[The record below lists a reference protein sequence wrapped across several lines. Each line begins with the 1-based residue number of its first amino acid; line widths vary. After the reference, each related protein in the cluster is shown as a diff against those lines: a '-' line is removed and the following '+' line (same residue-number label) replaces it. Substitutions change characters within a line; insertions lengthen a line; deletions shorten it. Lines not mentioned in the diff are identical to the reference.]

1 MKQPLS
7 IPSAVPE
14 RSSPPAAEGHLHRI
28 PWRSALIL
36 LGVLGV
42 ALLGLAVHW
51 SIQPRTFDV
60 AELADTLPL
69 RPGQD
74 PVSGSRG
81 VAVSIKI
88 GETLLGKPGGF
99 LYNDRLPPGVFL
111 DNTPSWECGTLMALR
126 DYTRTLR
133 NDFSRSQS
141 QSIENTDVKEADL
154 RLAIDPKSWV
164 LPEAETEYAQGI
176 DALRQ
181 YLADLNQGDVPS
193 AQFFARADNLAA
205 YLAVVEKRLGNFGV
219 RLTASVSDSDL
230 AAVIGIPGPVAQRA
244 PQNGEPASSQTAW
257 DQVDNVYFCARGY
270 SWALF
275 HMMQAIEVDF
285 AAVLKAKRAEV
296 SFQQI
301 IRDLK
306 GATKP
311 MGSPIVLNGDGYGIL
326 ANHSLV
332 LASYIAKANAALM
345 DLRML
350 LQEG

>member
-1 MKQPLS
+1 MNEPLS
-7 IPSAVPE
+7 IPSKVPE
-14 RSSPPAAEGHLHRI
+14 RSLSPTAEGRTRRF
-28 PWRSALIL
+28 PWRSALFL

-42 ALLGLAVHW
+42 ILLGLALYW

-60 AELADTLPL
+60 AELTETLPL
-69 RPGQD
+69 RPGQTL
-74 PVSGSRG
+74 VAGSHG

-99 LYNDRLPPGVFL
+99 LYNDRLLPGVFL

-141 QSIENTDVKEADL
+141 QSIENNDVKQADL

-164 LPEAETEYAQGI
+164 LPEAETEYALGI
-176 DALRQ
+176 EALRR
-181 YLADLNQGDVPS
+181 YLADLNQGDVPG

-230 AAVIGIPGPVAQRA
+230 AAVIGIPGPAAQIG
-244 PQNGEPASSQTAW
+244 PQDGEPISGQTAW
-257 DQVDNVYFCARGY
+257 DQVDNVFYCARGY
-270 SWALF
+270 SWSLF

-285 AAVLKAKRAEV
+285 AGVLKAKRA
-296 SFQQI
+296 
-301 IRDLK
+301 
-306 GATKP
+306 
-311 MGSPIVLNGDGYGIL
+311 
-326 ANHSLV
+326 
-332 LASYIAKANAALM
+332 
-345 DLRML
+345 
-350 LQEG
+350 